1 MRYYVKRNNRNV
13 FEKAKIEFD
22 DVQEITYLKCIVD
35 EELKRNISEL
45 EKFEGDDIIQIYI
58 KDRIKHLEEILNAFN
73 NEIPFK

>member
-1 MRYYVKRNNRNV
+1 MKYYVKRNDRDI
-13 FEKAKIEFD
+13 FEKAKIEFE
-22 DVQEITYLKCIVD
+22 DVQEITYLKRIIED
-35 EELKRNISEL
+35 ELERSISKL

>member
-1 MRYYVKRNNRNV
+1 MKYYVKRNDRDI
-13 FEKAKIEFD
+13 FEKAKIEFE
-22 DVQEITYLKCIVD
+22 DVQEITYLKRIIED
-35 EELKRNISEL
+35 ELERSISEL